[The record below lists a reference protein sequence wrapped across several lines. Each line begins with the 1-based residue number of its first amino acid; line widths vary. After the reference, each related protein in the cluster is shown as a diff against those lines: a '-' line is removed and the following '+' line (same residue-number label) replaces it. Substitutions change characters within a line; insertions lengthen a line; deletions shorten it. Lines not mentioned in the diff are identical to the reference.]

1 MIKLIGLLI
10 SLAARA
16 STFDQTTP
24 EERQHPCGNNFIG
37 ASSTRLSPQ
46 ASAAADTSASAIAE
60 AVDKRPARSASKKT
74 RTD

>member
-37 ASSTRLSPQ
+37 ASSTRRFPQ
-46 ASAAADTSASAIAE
+46 ASAAAEPSASATSDPRAHE
-60 AVDKRPARSASKKT
+60 
-74 RTD
+74 